1 MISGDEGVVFGLTG
15 ERFRD
20 VRRIVV
26 LRGGGLGDLLFT
38 MPALEAIRA
47 AYPGAE
53 ITLLGTPL
61 HADLLAGRPSP
72 VDRVEVLPIARG
84 VRDPPI
90 RPAGTAPSGDPR
102 VGGDSTVASFRRRIR
117 ASGPIDLAVQLHGGG
132 RHANPFLLA
141 LEPRHSVGPA
151 TVDAARLE
159 RTLPYVL
166 FQHEVLRWLEV
177 AALAGAPAVEIE
189 PHLAVTAAE
198 ISAVVGLLPDGPGP
212 VVVVHPGA
220 NDTRRRWPAA
230 RFAAVVSALV
240 GDGVAVRIVGGPED
254 RALAE
259 EIRGRAGGT
268 AHGGPASIR
277 VLAGE
282 LPLGASAA
290 LLAAADVVVAND
302 SGPRHLAQAVGTA
315 TVGIFWLGNVITAA
329 PLTRLRHRVHLSFI
343 TRCPVCGIDV
353 TQVGWTAPRCP
364 HDVSLVAEV
373 DPDAVLA
380 DVRQLLPADRRRGLP
395 GPER

>member
-1 MISGDEGVVFGLTG
+1 MFGVTG
-15 ERFRD
+15 ERFGD

-26 LRGGGLGDLLFT
+26 LRGGGLGDLLFA
-38 MPALEAIRA
+38 MPALVAIRA

-61 HADLLAGRPSP
+61 HADLLAGRPAP

-84 VRDPPI
+84 IHEPPI
-90 RPAGTAPSGDPR
+90 RPAGSDPSGAPEAPTED
-102 VGGDSTVASFRRRIR
+102 GVAHFRRRIR
-117 ASGPIDLAVQLHGGG
+117 SSGPIDLAVQLHGGG

-141 LEPRHSVGPA
+141 LEPRHSVGTA
-151 TVDAARLE
+151 TADAARLE

-189 PHLAVTAAE
+189 PRLAVTAAE
-198 ISAVVGLLPDGPGP
+198 ISSLAGFLPDDAGP

-220 NDTRRRWPAA
+220 NDARRRWPPT
-230 RFAAVVSALV
+230 RFAAVVAALV
-240 GDGVAVRIVGGPED
+240 RDGVAVRIVGGPED
-254 RALAE
+254 RPIAE
-259 EIRGRAGGT
+259 EIRRRAGRIDP
-268 AHGGPASIR
+268 GGPASIR

-282 LPLGASAA
+282 LPLGATAA
-290 LLAAADVVVAND
+290 QLAAADVVVAND

-329 PLTRLRHRVHLSFI
+329 PLTRLRHRVHLSFV

-353 TQVGWTAPRCP
+353 TQVGWTAPRCS

-373 DPDAVLA
+373 DADAVLA
-380 DVRQLLPADRRRGLP
+380 DIRQLLPADRRRGQP
-395 GPER
+395 GHVR